1 VRTASTGTVNFM
13 GLATVLHSPFE
24 VDLLTAL
31 GYSNLWRCQNRQQ
44 LLLFLSYINFHTS
57 LQ

>member
-1 VRTASTGTVNFM
+1 MVNFV
-13 GLATVLHSPFE
+13 GLATVLHSPFD
-24 VDLLTAL
+24 VDLLVAL
-31 GYSNLWRCQNRQQ
+31 GYSNLAACQNRRQ